1 MTVSLFRPGPWNLQ
15 LGTQESW
22 ILAAFPE
29 GDRRQA
35 WLGLF
40 TLYLAPAASGHP
52 ALSQSFYSPF
62 VLAVMGAGDLGRR
75 PLAEEGLE
83 ILVADPP
90 QCSLPKGSPVT
101 LALPVPLVAGYS
113 KDF

>member
-1 MTVSLFRPGPWNLQ
+1 MTVSLFRSDPWNLQ
-15 LGTQESW
+15 PGTQESR

-52 ALSQSFYSPF
+52 APSQSFYSPF
-62 VLAVMGAGDLGRR
+62 VLVVMGAGDLGEK
-75 PLAEEGLE
+75 A
-83 ILVADPP
+83 
-90 QCSLPKGSPVT
+90 SS
-101 LALPVPLVAGYS
+101 
-113 KDF
+113 